1 MTGLAVK
8 SFSYFSILDL
18 PKERSLHT
26 SPTPTAG
33 GFVFILIFCILIFIY
48 DFKDI
53 LTLNWLVFS
62 LGLSLLGGL
71 DDIKPQKVRTR
82 LLGQF
87 VLAIFCWSTLLEY
100 LLPNSL
106 LLINNYSSF
115 MFLLIFTLVSLLHIN
130 LFNFMDGSDG
140 FAATQGIVF
149 FSFHAIVFLFSGA
162 EPLAIYCLTLVSIL
176 IGFLVYNWP
185 PAKIFMGDTGSQ
197 SLGASLA
204 VTSIL
209 LKQEIVLAV
218 AGGLFVIETI
228 SVMLQVTYF
237 KFSKGKRLFLMA
249 PLHHHYEKK
258 GLSEQKIVIRFWILS
273 FLFCLLALSLL
284 KIR

>member
-1 MTGLAVK
+1 MFFFL
-8 SFSYFSILDL
+8 Y
-18 PKERSLHT
+18 
-26 SPTPTAG
+26 
-33 GFVFILIFCILIFIY
+33 
-48 DFKDI
+48 FKDI

-106 LLINNYSSF
+106 LLIKNYSSYL
-115 MFLLIFTLVSLLHIN
+115 FLLIFTLVSLLHIN

-149 FSFHAIVFLFSGA
+149 FGFHAIVFLFCDA

-176 IGFLVYNWP
+176 VGFLVYNWP
-185 PAKIFMGDTGSQ
+185 PARIFMGDSGSYF
-197 SLGASLA
+197 
-204 VTSIL
+204 SI
-209 LKQEIVLAV
+209 
-218 AGGLFVIETI
+218 
-228 SVMLQVTYF
+228 
-237 KFSKGKRLFLMA
+237 RLCTHLDQTV
-249 PLHHHYEKK
+249 
-258 GLSEQKIVIRFWILS
+258 SR
-273 FLFCLLALSLL
+273 
-284 KIR
+284 